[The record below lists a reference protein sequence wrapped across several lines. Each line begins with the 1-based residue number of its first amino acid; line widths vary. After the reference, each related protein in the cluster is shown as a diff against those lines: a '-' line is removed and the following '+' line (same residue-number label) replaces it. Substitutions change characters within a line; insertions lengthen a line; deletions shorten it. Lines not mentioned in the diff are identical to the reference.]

1 MGFNTTI
8 DFKDNKH
15 INIDTN
21 GREHYR
27 ITALLSGAGDG
38 TKLPPLIIV
47 RGEKGKTVEQ
57 NLRNLPYAKN
67 KNMLINL

>member
-27 ITALLSGAGDG
+27 ITSLLSGAGDG